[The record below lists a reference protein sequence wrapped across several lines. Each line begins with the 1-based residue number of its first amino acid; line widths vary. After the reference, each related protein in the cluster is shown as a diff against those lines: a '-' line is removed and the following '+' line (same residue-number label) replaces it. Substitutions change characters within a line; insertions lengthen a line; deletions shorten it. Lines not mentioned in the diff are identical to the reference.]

1 MGISNLLPQ
10 LKSIAEETT
19 LHKFKGK
26 TIAVD
31 GYVWLHRGVYS
42 CSQELC
48 LGQDSDRYVNYF
60 MERVDFLLNCGI
72 HPYIVFDGGPLPMK
86 KATEDERRASRE
98 KHRTAGLEFLKNK
111 NYDMARQSFVK
122 AVDVSP
128 YMAYRVIQRLKMK
141 QVKYVVA
148 PYEAD
153 AQMAYM
159 VRSGLVDAVIS
170 EDSDC
175 LPFGCKN
182 VLFKMD
188 HYGGVEA
195 IDMANLAKNKS
206 LSFVGFS
213 EDMFLD
219 MCILSGCDYVASIP
233 GMGIKKS
240 HALVLRYGNSQK
252 VIRALRLEGKLK
264 IAKSYE
270 TQVAQARLTFR
281 HQRVYDPITKTLVH
295 VIPLAPSMLDQEMD
309 FLGPLIPNELA
320 KDIAEGIIDPMSHA
334 PFSSHAPKSPVMP
347 PSNATSTVKASATP
361 MKTPEPTSTF
371 QTPEVEKENA
381 FTRLLQAGSLMPRS
395 SSKRKPPTVH
405 HKGTTKRPALQPV
418 PASLSVS
425 RLVCIV
431 FLYVVVCYVHI
442 LAILNSNRFFGK
454 ATVSSAQSKTD
465 ESYQPS
471 KAFENLQQFKSKAN
485 DDLKLSKEN
494 NCLKLETD
502 NDTLKQGASN
512 QVMPQSRKEE
522 KLQPS
527 KINENLPQLEPIK
540 SPVASK
546 PTTDTFPLF
555 QRFRFNA

>member
-86 KATEDERRASRE
+86 KATEDVRRASRE

-213 EDMFLD
+213 EDM
-219 MCILSGCDYVASIP
+219 
-233 GMGIKKS
+233 
-240 HALVLRYGNSQK
+240 

-442 LAILNSNRFFGK
+442 LAILNSK
-454 ATVSSAQSKTD
+454 
-465 ESYQPS
+465 
-471 KAFENLQQFKSKAN
+471 
-485 DDLKLSKEN
+485 
-494 NCLKLETD
+494 
-502 NDTLKQGASN
+502 
-512 QVMPQSRKEE
+512 
-522 KLQPS
+522 
-527 KINENLPQLEPIK
+527 
-540 SPVASK
+540 
-546 PTTDTFPLF
+546 
-555 QRFRFNA
+555 